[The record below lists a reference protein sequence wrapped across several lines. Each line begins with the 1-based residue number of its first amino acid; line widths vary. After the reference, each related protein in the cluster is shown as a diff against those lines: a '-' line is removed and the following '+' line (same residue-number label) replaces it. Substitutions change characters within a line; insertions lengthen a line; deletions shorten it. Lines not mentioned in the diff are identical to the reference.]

1 MNGTPKH
8 ETQAHCTP
16 RAEREERHGV
26 VIIGSG
32 VGRSI
37 AAFRLAEAGVE
48 NVVLER
54 GRRWPVTPAGD
65 TFPAFPSPDRRL
77 VWLDDDSTPFAEFK
91 PPVKMMLDTTK
102 ITDGKHK
109 LKIIAKSTDGVEGI
123 KIVPFEVR
131 NGPAIDLVGL
141 KENDVVDDKVTLTIN
156 AYGSERKDFFVV
168 TGSET
173 PKGIPSWVW
182 AILITFFGWAL
193 FYAIM
198 YWNPENYTSFF

>member
-1 MNGTPKH
+1 MEDK
-8 ETQAHCTP
+8 
-16 RAEREERHGV
+16 R
-26 VIIGSG
+26 IIK
-32 VGRSI
+32 V
-37 AAFRLAEAGVE
+37 F
-48 NVVLER
+48 
-54 GRRWPVTPAGD
+54 
-65 TFPAFPSPDRRL
+65 
-77 VWLDDDSTPFAEFK
+77 LDDDSTPFAEFK

-198 YWNPENYTSFF
+198 YWSPENYTSFF

>member
-1 MNGTPKH
+1 MEDK
-8 ETQAHCTP
+8 
-16 RAEREERHGV
+16 R
-26 VIIGSG
+26 IIK
-32 VGRSI
+32 V
-37 AAFRLAEAGVE
+37 F
-48 NVVLER
+48 
-54 GRRWPVTPAGD
+54 
-65 TFPAFPSPDRRL
+65 
-77 VWLDDDSTPFAEFK
+77 LDDDPAPFAEFK

-102 ITDGKHK
+102 ITDGKHQ

-182 AILITFFGWAL
+182 AILIGFFGWAL

-198 YWNPENYTSFF
+198 YWNQDSYSSFF